1 MRLLCEGLRE
11 AERSFVRIHH
21 VAFHWIY
28 EYLGRITVLKWGVW
42 DMKVSG
48 YTRPDVYLLGK
59 AINRRSYWCE
69 GLTANCCTL
78 DDTGV

>member
-11 AERSFVRIHH
+11 AERIVCAYSPCGVSLD
-21 VAFHWIY
+21 Y
-28 EYLGRITVLKWGVW
+28 EYLCRITVLKWGVW

-69 GLTANCCTL
+69 GLTANCCT
-78 DDTGV
+78 